1 LIRELSKGAQGSF
14 ATRGYIHS
22 ESTRKEAK
30 GEIERTPRLFRAW
43 LVRSLAPKKGGA
55 MNTTLNRGSEI
66 PEPNITR
73 FLFADRRMA
82 PVWLVLRVYLGYLWL
97 AEGIGK
103 IMEGGWIG
111 AGAGGAVK
119 GFAQGALQQTGGEYP
134 QVTGWY
140 AGYLENV
147 VIPNAA
153 LFSYIVTLGEI
164 LVGLGLIVG
173 LFTGIA
179 AFFGGFMNAS
189 FIFAGTAGANPL
201 MFILAILLMLAWRV
215 AGYWGLDRWALPAI
229 GVPGYPGTA
238 FRTRRSGGIGPRP
251 RVP

>member
-1 LIRELSKGAQGSF
+1 MSANTGDS
-14 ATRGYIHS
+14 
-22 ESTRKEAK
+22 
-30 GEIERTPRLFRAW
+30 
-43 LVRSLAPKKGGA
+43 RSVDQ
-55 MNTTLNRGSEI
+55 I

-82 PVWLVLRVYLGYLWL
+82 PVWLLVRVYLGFLWFM
-97 AEGIGK
+97 AGISK
-103 IMEGGWIG
+103 VIEGGWIG

-119 GFAQGALQQTGGEYP
+119 GFAQGALQQTTGEHP

-140 AGYLENV
+140 ASFLQHV

-153 LFSYIVTLGEI
+153 LFSYVVTLGEI

-173 LFTGIA
+173 LFTGVA

-189 FIFAGTAGANPL
+189 YIFAGTAGANPL
-201 MFILAILLMLAWRV
+201 MFILAVLLMMAWRV
-215 AGYWGLDRWALPAI
+215 AGYWGLDRWTLPAI

-238 FRTRRSGGIGPRP
+238 FGGRRSGQRP
-251 RVP
+251 RVQ